1 MPVIA
6 VTLLPGYSQE
16 AQARLV
22 THLSAAARSVIPAT
36 EAGTTV
42 FIHEA
47 SAYRRDGRIHTQGAH
62 ALPAAGDVVRA
73 FLEAVGR
80 RDFGVAGEHLAPGFE
95 MVFPGGQVMRRLE
108 ELPAWAASRYQAITK
123 HIERLDEAWQGDVA
137 VVFCSGTLAGRWPD
151 GRPFEGVRFVDR
163 LELQGGKIRRQEVWN
178 DLGEAAKTF
187 AL

>member
-6 VTLLPGYSQE
+6 VTLLPGY
-16 AQARLV
+16 ADDDRARLV

-47 SAYRRDGRIHTQGAH
+47 RTYRRDGQIHTSGAQ
-62 ALPAAGDVVRA
+62 ALPAAGEVVQA

-80 RDFGVAGEHLAPGFE
+80 RDFEAAHTYLAAGFE
-95 MVFPGGQVMRRLE
+95 MVFPGPKVMRRLE
-108 ELPAWAASRYQAITK
+108 ELPAWAASRYASITK
-123 HIERLDEAWQGDVA
+123 QVERLEESWQGDRT

-151 GRPFEGVRFVDR
+151 GTAFEGVRFIDR
-163 LELQGGKIRRQEVWN
+163 FELRGGRICRQEVWN
-178 DLGEAAKTF
+178 DLGEARPGR
-187 AL
+187 